1 MADVDRNVRRVLE
14 LILKTPRFKGYPYSE
29 QPDLKAHA
37 SVTREAAAEGMIL
50 LKNDGKTL
58 PLAADVRDIAVF
70 GNTSYQFIAGGT
82 GSGDVEEAY
91 SVSLEEG
98 LTRSRFYPR

>member
-1 MADVDRNVRRVLE
+1 
-14 LILKTPRFKGYPYSE
+14 
-29 QPDLKAHA
+29 
-37 SVTREAAAEGMIL
+37 MIL

>member
-1 MADVDRNVRRVLE
+1 MME
-14 LILKTPRFKGYPYSE
+14 
-29 QPDLKAHA
+29 
-37 SVTREAAAEGMIL
+37 
-50 LKNDGKTL
+50 KTL

-98 LTRSRFYPR
+98 LTGAGFILDKGLKTALFGLYPG